1 MIIDIITIFPGM
13 FENISEYGVIREAF
27 SNGNCILNVYNLR
40 DFSIGKHRK
49 VDDRP
54 YGGGPGMV
62 MMPEPLDRA
71 LDHIKK
77 KNAIKASDLQKTI
90 MLTPKGKKLC
100 QPCLKNLSGYE
111 NLILI
116 CGRYEGIDERFIE
129 LSVDMEISIGDY
141 VLTGGEIPAL
151 VLIDGIV
158 RLIPGVVGSEKSL
171 ILESFEEGLLD
182 WPQYTR
188 PPSYR
193 GLEVPPVLLGGN
205 HQQIDK
211 WRKKKSVDITK
222 KRRPD
227 LFDKKT

>member
-1 MIIDIITIFPGM
+1 
-13 FENISEYGVIREAF
+13 
-27 SNGNCILNVYNLR
+27 
-40 DFSIGKHRK
+40 
-49 VDDRP
+49 
-54 YGGGPGMV
+54 MV